1 MTAVGAV
8 GVADAL
14 QADIEGISQPRAV
27 VVGVMAGEGVQI
39 GVLLDA
45 NAPVSVMTDPL
56 LKVVNSRLRE
66 LGEIPLETTGRGKW
80 ALCLVDGTPLRAT
93 QSLTEQDIYDGDR
106 LWIRF
111 LPDTEHRSQVIEH
124 ISTAVSANLSKRFAA
139 IDPIVAVQVGVS
151 MVAIGVTAA
160 AGLLLWW
167 RWHHNSWLSTVYA
180 TIIAAVVLTV
190 ATMLSMRAK
199 THSDRLVA
207 DIMLL
212 GGLAPLTVAAASAP
226 PGGMG
231 SPQAVLGFG
240 VLAVAAALA
249 LRFTGRRLS
258 IYTAIVTISAVA
270 AVASLVRMV
279 AMTSA
284 VTGFACVLLVCVIAY
299 HAAPALSR
307 RLSGIRLPVFP
318 SATSRWVFEAR
329 PDLPTTVVRPE
340 GGAPVLEG
348 PASVRDVVLQ
358 AERARSF
365 LTGLLLGL
373 GVLTVVSLTALAD
386 PHTGDRWLPLLLAAF
401 TSGFL
406 LLRGRSY
413 VDRWQA
419 IILASTAVI
428 IVAAVVI
435 RYALGLQSPLA
446 VSISVAI
453 LVLLPAAGMT
463 AAAVVPNTIYSPL
476 FRKFVEWIEYLCLM
490 PIFPLALWLMNVYAA
505 IRYR

>member
-1 MTAVGAV
+1 MTAV

-66 LGEIPLETTGRGKW
+66 LGETPLEATGRGRW

-139 IDPIVAVQVGVS
+139 IDPIVAVQVGAS
-151 MVAIGVTAA
+151 MVAVGVTAA
-160 AGLLLWW
+160 SALLAWW
-167 RWHHNSWLSTVYA
+167 RWHHNSWLPTVYA
-180 TIIAAVVLTV
+180 AIIAAIVLSV
-190 ATMLSMRAK
+190 AIMLAMRAK
-199 THSDRLVA
+199 TDSDRRVA
-207 DIMLL
+207 DTILL
-212 GGLAPLTVAAASAP
+212 SGLVPLAVAAASAP
-226 PGGMG
+226 PGGVG

-240 VLAVAAALA
+240 VLTIAAALA
-249 LRFTGRRLS
+249 LRFTGRRLA
-258 IYTAIVTISAVA
+258 IYTAIVTIGAVTT
-270 AVASLVRMV
+270 VASLSRMV

-284 VTGFACVLLVCVIAY
+284 VTNFACVVLVCVLAY

-307 RLSGIRLPVFP
+307 RLAGIRLPVFP

-329 PDLPTTVVRPE
+329 PDLPTTVVRPD

-365 LTGLLLGL
+365 LSGLLLGL
-373 GVLTVVSLTALAD
+373 GVLMVVSLTALSN
-386 PHTGDRWLPLLLAAF
+386 PHTGERWLPLLLAGFSA
-401 TSGFL
+401 GFL
-406 LLRGRSY
+406 MLRGRSY

-419 IILASTAVI
+419 ITLAATSVI
-428 IVAAVVI
+428 IVAAVVV
-435 RYALGLQSPLA
+435 RYALVLHSPLA
-446 VSISVAI
+446 LSISVAI